1 MRRALEAQIRKAI
14 AAAATL
20 TGKRFGLLVASS
32 VVATSVIVAAA
43 MTSANGSGPLAS
55 LLGRS
60 LAADRTPAI
69 EEPVAE
75 EEAFE
80 PEEEAEAAPEEFA
93 PEATSSSEEFAPE
106 EEAPQEE
113 AAPVEEEESEVP
125 EIPLPE
131 AGRIKHVFVVSLASP
146 GYEASFG
153 ATTQMPYLASTLRPK
168 GVLLSGYTLLDEAS
182 LPNEIAAV
190 SGQTPNA
197 STEADCATYSEFPPS
212 ASTDKKGVVAGS
224 GCVYPVTTLT
234 LADQLGAGRFTW
246 HAYLEGMADE
256 TGKPANCVHPESEAA
271 ETAVTGGYSA
281 RLNPFVYFHS
291 LLDLGDCSTNDV
303 PGTELEK
310 DLKKTTTTPSF
321 SYISPNL
328 CNAGFTGQCPE
339 GGPAGAAATD
349 AWLATVV
356 PKILA
361 SAAYKADGLLIVSF
375 GSVAQPAPVEA
386 GVTPAPA
393 PTEPLKTGALL
404 VTKFATP
411 GATDAVKYNPYSL
424 LRSSEELFG
433 LNHIGAAQ
441 GNAVKTFAPALLGEN
456 GGD

>member
-43 MTSANGSGPLAS
+43 MTSADGSGPLAA

-60 LAADRTPAI
+60 LAADRTPVVA
-69 EEPVAE
+69 EPPAE

-80 PEEEAEAAPEEFA
+80 PEEEVEAAPEEFE
-93 PEATSSSEEFAPE
+93 PEASNSSEEFAPE
-106 EEAPQEE
+106 EAAPEEEAPP
-113 AAPVEEEESEVP
+113 AEEEEPEAP

-146 GYEASFG
+146 GYDNSLG

-182 LPNEIAAV
+182 LPNEIATVA
-190 SGQTPNA
+190 GQPPNS
-197 STEADCATYSEFPPS
+197 STEADCATYSEFPPT
-212 ASTDKKGVVAGS
+212 ASSDKKGVVAGS

-256 TGKPANCVHPESEAA
+256 SGKPANCVHPESDAA
-271 ETAVTGGYSA
+271 EAAVTGGYSA

-291 LLDLGDCSTNDV
+291 LLDLGDCSSNDV

-310 DLKKTTTTPSF
+310 DLKKTATTPNF

-328 CNAGFTGQCPE
+328 CNAGLTGQCPE
-339 GGPAGAAATD
+339 GAPAGAAAAD

-361 SAAYKADGLLIVSF
+361 SPAYKADGLLIVSF
-375 GSVAQPAPVEA
+375 GSLAQPAPVEA
-386 GVTPAPA
+386 GAAPPPA

-411 GATDAVKYNPYSL
+411 GATDAVKYTPYSL
-424 LRSSEELFG
+424 LRSTEELFG
-433 LNHIGAAQ
+433 LSKLGSAQ
-441 GNAVKTFAPALLGEN
+441 ANAIKTFAPALLGQN